1 MENIVER
8 LKKETN
14 NLSDIIYRIKYIN
27 NQKIYIIYIEP
38 LVSSDKVSDFI
49 IRSLDYIDNKYNKK
63 IDLYTIVKNDI
74 NNFKV
79 TEINN
84 YNDIVFYLHNGF
96 TIILFENNNSYLA
109 FETKADLSRSI
120 SSPTTETTLRGAN
133 DSFVE
138 NIQTNIGLIRRR
150 IKTNN
155 LWTKDI
161 TIGRS
166 SKTRVSIFYM
176 NNITDKNLVNEVEK
190 KLKQIDIDTII
201 DSSTI
206 KNLIEKENKSI
217 FPTIATSERPDRACN
232 ALLEGKIVI
241 VVDNCPFILILPNLL
256 NDYFKSEEDKYG
268 KAINVS
274 FTRIIRFFAFFI
286 SILTPGVY
294 IAITTYN
301 QEMLPTQL
309 LISFASQRS
318 LVPFPAFFEAL
329 LMILAFEILR
339 ESDLR
344 IPNFSSSALSIVGAL
359 ILGEAAV
366 NAGIVSPIMIIVI
379 SVTAISSLLFTEP
392 EVIYALRIYR
402 ILFMLEACLI
412 GLIGVIF
419 VFIYFIIKLSSL
431 NSFGKPYLM
440 PYAPTYI
447 TGLKNSFIRL
457 STNKQT
463 NRLEYLSKNKTKYR
477 SDSK

>member
-1 MENIVER
+1 MEKIVER

-27 NQKIYIIYIEP
+27 DQKIYIIYNEP
-38 LVSSDKVSDFI
+38 LVSSDKISDFI
-49 IRSLDYIDNKYNKK
+49 IRSLDHIDEKYKKK
-63 IDLYTIVKNDI
+63 IDLYSVIKNDI

-79 TEINN
+79 TDVKN
-84 YNDIVFYLHNGF
+84 YKDIVFYLHNGF
-96 TIILFENNNSYLA
+96 TIILFENATALA
-109 FETKADLSRSI
+109 FETKRNLSRSI
-120 SSPTTETTLRGAN
+120 ASPTTETTLRGPN
-133 DSFVE
+133 DAFVE
-138 NIQTNIGLIRRR
+138 DIQTNTGLIKRR
-150 IKTNN
+150 IKTNDLWIEN
-155 LWTKDI
+155 LQ
-161 TIGRS
+161 IGRNS
-166 SKTRVSIFYM
+166 NTRVSIFYM
-176 NNITDKNLVNEVEK
+176 NNITDKKLVNEVKKQLEK
-190 KLKQIDIDTII
+190 IDIDNII
-201 DSSTI
+201 DSGTI
-206 KNLIEKENKSI
+206 KNLIEKENKNA

-232 ALLEGKIVI
+232 AILEGKVVI
-241 VVDNCPFILILPNLL
+241 VVDTSPFVLILPNFL
-256 NDYFKSEEDKYG
+256 NDIFKSTEDKYG

-286 SILTPGVY
+286 TLLTPGVY

-301 QEMLPTQL
+301 QEMLPTEL

-329 LMILAFEILR
+329 LMILSFEILR

-379 SVTAISSLLFTEP
+379 SVTAISALIFSEP
-392 EVIYALRIYR
+392 EVIYAIRIYR
-402 ILFMLEACLI
+402 ILFMLGAAFM

-419 VFIYFIIKLSSL
+419 IFIFFILKLSSL

-447 TGLKNSFIRL
+447 SGLKNSFIRL

-463 NRLEYLSKNKTKYR
+463 NRLPYLSKSKTKYR
-477 SDSK
+477 SDTK